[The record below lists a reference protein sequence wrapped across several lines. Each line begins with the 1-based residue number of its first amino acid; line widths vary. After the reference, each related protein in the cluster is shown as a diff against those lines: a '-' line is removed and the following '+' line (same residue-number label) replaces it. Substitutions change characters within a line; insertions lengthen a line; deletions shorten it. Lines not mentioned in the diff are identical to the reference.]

1 MHGLVINISRDRL
14 NAIAVRL
21 AVSLLLIGDKVL
33 VMYCQ
38 YKYSPNSL
46 FRVVSIT
53 HLRASDNPLRLHTL
67 HGLVREAPTEIRI
80 RRKALP
86 IPAPGSDA
94 PKRSYDGS
102 ERDIHPF
109 HSEFKAHTFRA
120 TSSQGLVPAGAD
132 MDPAGETTDEIRRA
146 NALSGVREAQA
157 GEVETRY
164 GGDISRAGI

>member
-21 AVSLLLIGDKVL
+21 TVSLLLIGDKVL
-33 VMYCQ
+33 VMYRQ
-38 YKYSPNSL
+38 YKSSLIFL

-53 HLRASDNPLRLHTL
+53 HLRASDDPLRLHTL
-67 HGLVREAPTEIRI
+67 HGFVREAPTEIRVC
-80 RRKALP
+80 RKALP
-86 IPAPGSDA
+86 IPASGSDA
-94 PKRSYDGS
+94 PKGSYDGS
-102 ERDIHPF
+102 ERNVHPF
-109 HSEFKAHTFRA
+109 HSELEAHTFGA

-132 MDPAGETTDEIRRA
+132 MDPARETTDEIRRA
-146 NALSGVREAQA
+146 DALSGVRKTQA